1 MIDEAN
7 SQKLANPPQTPQ
19 EARRRKGPVPVVGI
33 LLAVC
38 LVLAGLA
45 FLFPAFTG
53 G

>member
-7 SQKLANPPQTPQ
+7 SRKLATPPEIPHKAQ
-19 EARRRKGPVPVVGI
+19 RRKGPAPVIGI

-38 LVLAGLA
+38 LVIAGLA